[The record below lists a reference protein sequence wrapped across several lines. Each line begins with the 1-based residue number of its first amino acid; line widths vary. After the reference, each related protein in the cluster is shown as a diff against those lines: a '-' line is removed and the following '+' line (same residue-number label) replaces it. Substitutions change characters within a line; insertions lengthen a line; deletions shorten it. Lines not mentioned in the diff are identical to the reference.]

1 MSNAA
6 DLPLERDELTSLAKR
21 FTDGG
26 RFTEAAEL
34 FQLALRL
41 DPDNLGIKL
50 SLAQLRKLQKQ
61 KNQKQQQS
69 VRDQLREEFRR
80 NAIDAAQFL
89 GLAYL
94 YAEKGET
101 GRAIECLEVAKAKDL
116 ANPAFYKLHGRLLFK
131 QKDFNSSA
139 EQLYR
144 ALRYN
149 PFDREVS
156 DLLGRVEYE
165 RQDYRAAIS
174 ATIDAFLL
182 LQDGDQEG
190 TERLKR
196 RIRTLKQVLA
206 WENEQLVGFFNER
219 QEALRTSFD
228 RLEWHRERFFAEEE
242 ALAKGSG
249 IFSAAGGGHKAGH
262 RLELASRLRKLPLW
276 PYLSDE
282 FLFLLA
288 DAIIE
293 EPYEPGNLVFG
304 YGTEGNDIFVLEKGE
319 ISVQRQTHYGN
330 YALTTLK
337 AGDMFGEMNFV
348 DQTTRSGDAITT
360 QASLVLRLDAD
371 VVERLIEETPELG
384 VYLFWIFWHSLAR
397 KLRSTNELLHTF
409 FVTSDK
415 PELAK
420 LRKTP
425 APGKVGAD
433 IAIEAGD
440 KLKLLREQGLSG
452 KELVTLATFSRE
464 KRFPSGTYLF
474 QEGDEG
480 DEMYVILEGKA
491 LISKYIKGGGEE
503 ALAIL
508 ERGDFFGEMSLIDGQ
523 PRSAD
528 ARAYGGP
535 LTVLALDQSTI
546 REVLALDPL
555 ASLEFLRLLCRLV
568 AKRLR
573 EIDEKIITWR
583 MMSGEHSDTT
593 SSSAE
598 R

>member
-1 MSNAA
+1 MSIEATS
-6 DLPLERDELTSLAKR
+6 PLERDELTGLAKR
-21 FTDGG
+21 FSDQG
-26 RFTEAAEL
+26 RYAEAAEL
-34 FQLALRL
+34 FQLALRI

-50 SLAQLRKLQKQ
+50 ALAQLRKLSKQ
-61 KNQKQQQS
+61 RNQKQQQS
-69 VRDQLREEFRR
+69 LREQLREEFRR

-89 GLAYL
+89 GLAHL
-94 YAEKGET
+94 YAEKGDSA
-101 GRAIECLEVAKAKDL
+101 RAVECLEVAKAKDL
-116 ANPAFYKLHGRLLFK
+116 ANPAFYKLHGRLQFK
-131 QKDFNSSA
+131 LKDYNGAA

-165 RQDYRAAIS
+165 RQDYRSAIG

-190 TERLKR
+190 SERLKR

-206 WENEQLVGFFNER
+206 WDNEQLVTFFNER

-242 ALAKGSG
+242 ALTKGSG
-249 IFSAAGGGHKAGH
+249 IFASATAGRKAGR

-282 FLFLLA
+282 FLFLLT
-288 DAIIE
+288 DAMQE
-293 EPYEPGNLVFG
+293 ELYDTGNLIFG

-319 ISVQRQTHYGN
+319 INVQRQTHYGTF
-330 YALTTLK
+330 ALTTLK

-348 DQTTRSGDAITT
+348 DQSLRSGDAI
-360 QASLVLRLDAD
+360 AAKPVEVLRIDAEI
-371 VVERLIEETPELG
+371 VERLVEETPELG
-384 VYLFWIFWHSLAR
+384 VYLYWIFWHSLAR
-397 KLRSTNELLHTF
+397 KLRSTNELLNTF
-409 FVTSDK
+409 FTGSAK
-415 PELAK
+415 PEHLLELRRTQSGLA
-420 LRKTP
+420 
-425 APGKVGAD
+425 AANQANDVAV
-433 IAIEAGD
+433 EAGD
-440 KLKLLREQGLSG
+440 KIRVLREQGLSG

-480 DEMYVILEGKA
+480 AEMYVILEGKA

-528 ARAYGGP
+528 ARAYNGP
-535 LTVLALDQSTI
+535 LTVLALDQATI
-546 REVLALDPL
+546 REVLALDPH

-583 MMSGEHSDTT
+583 IMSGQRNE
-593 SSSAE
+593 APA